1 MTFPPCQEGVLW
13 TIPRQALPI
22 SPKYADIINKRF
34 IEMKSYSVGNGNSR
48 VLQEVNKD
56 HKVHYQ
62 GAVAMTLGLSA
73 ALITLAL
80 H

>member
-1 MTFPPCQEGVLW
+1 MTSPPCQEGVLW

-22 SPKYADIINKRF
+22 SPKYADIISKHF

-48 VLQEVNKD
+48 VLQEVKD